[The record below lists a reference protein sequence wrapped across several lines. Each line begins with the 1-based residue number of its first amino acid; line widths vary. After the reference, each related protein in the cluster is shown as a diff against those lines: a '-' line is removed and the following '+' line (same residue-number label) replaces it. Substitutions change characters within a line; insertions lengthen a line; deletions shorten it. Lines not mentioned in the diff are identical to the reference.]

1 MPVFAGVERMSDH
14 NLAADQSVGYSLAD
28 LRCLQYQP
36 GTIFISHNELAAL
49 AGSGTHCLIIPVAS
63 ASGDDGEPDA
73 SKPQQSDTEACASV
87 RSSGRALHAVAIG
100 AGIGVS
106 VGVAIASGMALMVGK
121 TGLDIAA
128 IVQQALIYV
137 T

>member
-1 MPVFAGVERMSDH
+1 MFD
-14 NLAADQSVGYSLAD
+14 YS
-28 LRCLQYQP
+28 
-36 GTIFISHNELAAL
+36 T
-49 AGSGTHCLIIPVAS
+49 VAS
-63 ASGDDGEPDA
+63 APGDGAETEA
-73 SKPQQSDTEACASV
+73 SESQRFDTEARASV
-87 RSSGRALHAVAIG
+87 RSSGRPLYAVAIG

-106 VGVAIASGMALMVGK
+106 VGVAIASGMALLIGK

>member
-1 MPVFAGVERMSDH
+1 MSD
-14 NLAADQSVGYSLAD
+14 YS
-28 LRCLQYQP
+28 
-36 GTIFISHNELAAL
+36 T
-49 AGSGTHCLIIPVAS
+49 VAS
-63 ASGDDGEPDA
+63 APGNDA
-73 SKPQQSDTEACASV
+73 ETEASESQRFDTEARASV
-87 RSSGRALHAVAIG
+87 RSSGRPLYAVAIG

-106 VGVAIASGMALMVGK
+106 VGVAIASGMALLIGK

>member
-1 MPVFAGVERMSDH
+1 MRWRTSGACRIGPARSLSPITQ
-14 NLAADQSVGYSLAD
+14 LA
-28 LRCLQYQP
+28 
-36 GTIFISHNELAAL
+36 TL
-49 AGSGTHCLIIPVAS
+49 AGNGTHCLIIPVAS
-63 ASGDDGEPDA
+63 APGDDAETDA
-73 SKPQQSDTEACASV
+73 SEPQRFDTEARASV
-87 RSSGRALHAVAIG
+87 RSSGRALYAVAIG

-106 VGVAIASGMALMVGK
+106 VGVAIASGMALLIGK